1 MTMPRQMMLPSVMI
15 ALSLAAAIV
24 SFVSG
29 DWRRGGY
36 WLAAAA
42 ITFFVTI

>member
-1 MTMPRQMMLPSVMI
+1 MTLTRILPAIMMV
-15 ALSLAAAIV
+15 LSLAAAAIY
-24 SFVSG
+24 FFTG

-42 ITFFVTI
+42 ITFFVTV

>member
-1 MTMPRQMMLPSVMI
+1 MLTI
-15 ALSLAAAIV
+15 ARILPGLVFLISIGAGVVYLAM
-24 SFVSG
+24 G

-42 ITFFVTI
+42 ITFFVTV